1 MIKNVDRIVEKP
13 IIVLALD
20 DSESVLVGEDSVFY
34 KTDFLSDIGN
44 LSEHLQENYD
54 VNVYRFSDAVEEG
67 IDQVSYSG
75 LSTDY
80 TTLFDNIYT
89 KYSNRNLGAIVL
101 MSDGIYNKGM
111 NPIYSFKK
119 LEVPVYT
126 VALGDT
132 AQKRDV
138 LINEVLHNRLAYLG
152 NEFPIEISVEAK
164 EAAGENLQ
172 VQLRRK
178 GELVF
183 SQELIVEN
191 EYLLK
196 TIPVTLPAEETGLQK
211 YTVVVSSIENEVTR
225 VNNRKDIFIDILDS
239 RQKVLLLA
247 AAPHPDIAALK
258 KSIESNDNYEV
269 ESFLIKDFDKSI
281 QEFNLAIFH
290 QLPNNISSSESIV
303 KEALDNDVPSLF
315 VFGTAT
321 DFNKFNKLST
331 GFELQSYKGSNTEIH
346 ASYSEEFSLF
356 KLREETKEIFK
367 KMPPLHKPFGEL
379 VHSPGISKLLDQRV
393 GLIETENPLVAFNKI
408 GANKIALIGGEGIW
422 RWKLFN
428 YLENGTH
435 KEFDE
440 FTQKMVQ
447 YLASKD
453 DKRRFRVHGES
464 DYSENDRILFDAEY
478 YNESFEPINEDD
490 ISMEIEDDEGNEFNF
505 AFSKY
510 KEAYRLEIASLPVGN
525 YSYSAKINS
534 SDGLST
540 ERGEFSVSPNQLE
553 LINTKADH
561 ALLYSLAVQNG
572 GKMIMPNEL
581 SSLGD
586 TIVQSDEIQST
597 SYETKSLADLINNR
611 WFLWVLLILLAAE
624 WLLRKRM
631 GTY

>member
-225 VNNRKDIFIDILDS
+225 VNNRKDIFIDS
-239 RQKVLLLA
+239 V
-247 AAPHPDIAALK
+247 
-258 KSIESNDNYEV
+258 
-269 ESFLIKDFDKSI
+269 
-281 QEFNLAIFH
+281 NLF
-290 QLPNNISSSESIV
+290 
-303 KEALDNDVPSLF
+303 F
-315 VFGTAT
+315 
-321 DFNKFNKLST
+321 
-331 GFELQSYKGSNTEIH
+331 
-346 ASYSEEFSLF
+346 
-356 KLREETKEIFK
+356 
-367 KMPPLHKPFGEL
+367 
-379 VHSPGISKLLDQRV
+379 
-393 GLIETENPLVAFNKI
+393 
-408 GANKIALIGGEGIW
+408 
-422 RWKLFN
+422 
-428 YLENGTH
+428 
-435 KEFDE
+435 
-440 FTQKMVQ
+440 
-447 YLASKD
+447 
-453 DKRRFRVHGES
+453 
-464 DYSENDRILFDAEY
+464 
-478 YNESFEPINEDD
+478 
-490 ISMEIEDDEGNEFNF
+490 
-505 AFSKY
+505 
-510 KEAYRLEIASLPVGN
+510 
-525 YSYSAKINS
+525 
-534 SDGLST
+534 
-540 ERGEFSVSPNQLE
+540 
-553 LINTKADH
+553 
-561 ALLYSLAVQNG
+561 
-572 GKMIMPNEL
+572 
-581 SSLGD
+581 
-586 TIVQSDEIQST
+586 
-597 SYETKSLADLINNR
+597 
-611 WFLWVLLILLAAE
+611 
-624 WLLRKRM
+624 
-631 GTY
+631 